1 MNNSKATLIIAKRE
15 LSSFFN
21 SLVAYIL
28 LISFLGFTGFFTW
41 LSGNGDIFFRK
52 QADLKVFFSIANWTL
67 FFFIPAITMRLLAEE
82 KKAGTIELLLTK
94 NISDRQMVIG
104 KYLAALLMVL
114 IALAFTLPY
123 YISVSQLGN
132 FDYGASLSGYLGLIL
147 MSSAY
152 IGIGLFASS
161 LTNNQIVAFLLALL
175 LGICFQFLFGIIAAG
190 SSGWVAELF
199 GTLSLNSHFDSIS
212 RGVIDTKDIVY
223 FLSVSFLGIFMSE
236 YIISKRK

>member
-1 MNNSKATLIIAKRE
+1 MNNNATWIIAKRE
-15 LSSFFN
+15 LAAFFN

-52 QADLKVFFSIANWTL
+52 QADLNVFFGIANWTL

-82 KKAGTIELLLTK
+82 KRSGTIELLLTK
-94 NISDRQMVIG
+94 NVSDRQMVSG
-104 KYLAALLMVL
+104 KFLAAFLMVL
-114 IALAFTLPY
+114 IALAFTIPY

-132 FDYGASLSGYLGLIL
+132 FDHGASISGYLGLIFL
-147 MSSAY
+147 SAAY

-175 LGICFQFLFGIIAAG
+175 LGICFQFIFGVLASG
-190 SSGWVAELF
+190 SSGWVAEF
-199 GTLSLNSHFDSIS
+199 FNTLSLSSHFDSIS
-212 RGVIDTKDIVY
+212 RGVIDSKDVLY
-223 FLSVSFLGIFMSE
+223 FLSICFLGLFLSE

>member
-1 MNNSKATLIIAKRE
+1 MGGNSATWIIARRE

-82 KKAGTIELLLTK
+82 RKSGTIELLLTK
-94 NISDRQMVIG
+94 NVSDRQLVLG
-104 KYLAALLMVL
+104 KFLAAFLMVL
-114 IALAFTLPY
+114 IALAFTIPY

-132 FDYGASLSGYLGLIL
+132 FDHGASLSGYLGLL
-147 MSSAY
+147 LLSSAY

-161 LTNNQIVAFLLALL
+161 LTSNQIVAFLLALL
-175 LGICFQFLFGIIAAG
+175 LGICFQFLFGIIASG
-190 SSGWVAELF
+190 SSGWIAELF
-199 GTLSLNSHFDSIS
+199 NTLSLNSHFDSIS
-212 RGVIDTKDIVY
+212 RGVIDSKDIVY
-223 FLSVSFLGIFMSE
+223 FLSVSFIGIFLSE
-236 YIISKRK
+236 YFISKRK